1 MDNLKL
7 ETIADFLRVDTD
19 QIEEG
24 YNENIFEFGNEEYLV
39 VTDGEAYELAEEYI
53 KESLWAF
60 RPSFLAEHSK
70 VSEDIFQAL
79 QEKCYED
86 ANEMILNSII
96 DIDDLVY
103 SAIMEDGIGHFL
115 NSYDG
120 EEESLNDLYIYR
132 IN

>member
-7 ETIADFLRVDTD
+7 ETLADFLRVDTD

-60 RPSFLAEHSK
+60 RPSFLAEHSN

-79 QEKCYED
+79 QEKCFED

>member
-7 ETIADFLRVDTD
+7 ETIADFLRVDED

-39 VTDGEAYELAEEYI
+39 VTDGEAHELAEEYI

-60 RPSFLAEHSK
+60 RPSFLAEHSN

-79 QEKCYED
+79 QEKCFED

>member
-39 VTDGEAYELAEEYI
+39 VTDSEAYELAEEYI
-53 KESLWAF
+53 KDSLWAF
-60 RPSFLAEHSK
+60 RPSFLAEHSN

-79 QEKCYED
+79 QEKCFED

-96 DIDDLVY
+96 DIDDLVD
-103 SAIMEDGIGHFL
+103 SAISCDGIGHFL

-120 EEESLNDLYIYR
+120 GEESLNDLYIYR

>member
-60 RPSFLAEHSK
+60 RPSFLAEHSN

>member
-7 ETIADFLRVDTD
+7 ETIADFLRVDAD

-60 RPSFLAEHSK
+60 RPSFLAEHSN

-79 QEKCYED
+79 QEKCFED

>member
-79 QEKCYED
+79 QEKCFED
-86 ANEMILNSII
+86 ANEVILNSII

-103 SAIMEDGIGHFL
+103 SAIRVEGIGHFL

>member
-7 ETIADFLRVDTD
+7 ETIADFLRVDAD

-24 YNENIFEFGNEEYLV
+24 LGENTFEFGSEEYLV
-39 VTDGEAYELAEEYI
+39 VTNEEAYEIAEEYI
-53 KESLWAF
+53 KESVWAF
-60 RPSFLAEHSK
+60 RPSFLAEHSN

-79 QEKCYED
+79 QEKCYEG

-96 DIDDLVY
+96 DIDDLVD
-103 SAIMEDGIGHFL
+103 SAISCDGIAHFL
-115 NSYDG
+115 NTYDG
-120 EEESLNDLYIYR
+120 GEESLNDLYIYR